1 MWFTYSYK
9 SILQYF
15 FDTHF
20 GLDRKINGNLQSFL
34 RARCGFKK
42 GWGGMPDAHPLENWE
57 KTLPGTKNWVVT
69 RDKGHLTASL
79 T

>member
-42 GWGGMPDAHPLENWE
+42 GWGGDAGRSPPRKLGEDPARN
-57 KTLPGTKNWVVT
+57 KKLGRN
-69 RDKGHLTASL
+69 
-79 T
+79 